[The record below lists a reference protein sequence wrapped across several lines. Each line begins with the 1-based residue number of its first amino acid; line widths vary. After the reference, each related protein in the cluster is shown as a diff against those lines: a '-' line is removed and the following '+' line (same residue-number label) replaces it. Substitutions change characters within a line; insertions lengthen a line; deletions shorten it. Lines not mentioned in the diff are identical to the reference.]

1 MKITQTR
8 LRRIIRE
15 TYKKLLTEDMISG
28 DFLAE
33 AAYEAMNEGV
43 KTLANFVLWIRLNYP
58 DYVQGLSKRDISK
71 EASFYWKAEKKDRSG
86 SSSRYDTPGWG
97 RFDQEKTMVDRYLR
111 ALLNRLGYISHDP
124 DAIEEIMQ
132 LSDKTKEALYRGL
145 QQLED
150 DVRRN
155 KNSRRFY

>member
-1 MKITQTR
+1 MRITQTR

-15 TYKKLLTEDMISG
+15 ACKKLLTEEMISG

-86 SSSRYDTPGWG
+86 SSTRYVTPGWG
-97 RFDQEKTMVDRYLR
+97 RFD
-111 ALLNRLGYISHDP
+111 
-124 DAIEEIMQ
+124 
-132 LSDKTKEALYRGL
+132 
-145 QQLED
+145 
-150 DVRRN
+150 
-155 KNSRRFY
+155 